1 MSSQTNTSA
10 ALDTDTITYWLTN
23 EFAPASNTNRIGFP
37 PSSKPTPPTQL
48 TPKQAFSDFTAWRTG
63 RHESW
68 HQGFAKIPQDESDQF
83 SQRKLELQMMF
94 EVLNAH
100 GKECSVACWLAF
112 RLRNWAVEVRQISAL
127 SDKFVSSG
135 QDQNEVPD
143 KLIAVAES
151 LKKTPLEE
159 QSKALGQNNQT
170 LGPDDGDEERFLSAG
185 NNPMQAFMEFA
196 DMSVVLLT
204 VSLSQW
210 LSAGAL

>member
-1 MSSQTNTSA
+1 
-10 ALDTDTITYWLTN
+10 
-23 EFAPASNTNRIGFP
+23 
-37 PSSKPTPPTQL
+37 
-48 TPKQAFSDFTAWRTG
+48 
-63 RHESW
+63 
-68 HQGFAKIPQDESDQF
+68 
-83 SQRKLELQMMF
+83 MF
-94 EVLNAH
+94 NQYQNAH